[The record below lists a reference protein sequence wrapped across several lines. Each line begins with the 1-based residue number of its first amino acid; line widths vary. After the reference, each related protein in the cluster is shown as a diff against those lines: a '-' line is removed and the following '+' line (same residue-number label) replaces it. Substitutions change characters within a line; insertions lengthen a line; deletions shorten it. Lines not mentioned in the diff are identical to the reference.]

1 MQEKTEG
8 SMKVR
13 LGTRRRVVGP
23 KASASLD
30 RPARRP
36 QSMSGMAWLALA
48 VVYIVWGS
56 TYLGIRIAVE
66 TLPPL
71 LSAAA
76 RFITAGAMLIAVLAW
91 RRGTAAL
98 YVTPRQL
105 ASAALIGLLLL
116 TGGNGLAFLAET
128 QLPSGLTALLVAL
141 TPVWMILLRV
151 GSGYRPSV
159 MAFVGVGL
167 GVLGLLVLT
176 APGLSGRTAVTGV
189 IVMVAGT
196 LLWALGSVL
205 SSRISLPGD
214 VFVATA
220 YEMVTGGIGCLLLAI
235 LHDEPSS
242 FHLHAVSGRS
252 WAALAYLVVF
262 GSLGAFTC
270 YVWLL
275 QAAPLSVVSTYA
287 YINPVV
293 AVILGALVLH
303 EPLTRNLIIGGSVI
317 VAAVVSIV
325 TGERH
330 RSR

>member
-1 MQEKTEG
+1 MKT
-8 SMKVR
+8 R
-13 LGTRRRVVGP
+13 LGTGRQVARP
-23 KASASLD
+23 KASAGLEQL
-30 RPARRP
+30 AHRP

-66 TLPPL
+66 TMPPL

-76 RFITAGAMLIAVLAW
+76 RFITAGALLLAWLAW

-98 YVTPRQL
+98 YVAPRQL
-105 ASAALIGLLLL
+105 ASAALVGLLLL

-159 MAFVGVGL
+159 MALVGVGL

-176 APGLSGRTAVTGV
+176 TPGLSGRTAVTGV

-205 SSRISLPGD
+205 SSRISVPGD
-214 VFVATA
+214 AFVATA
-220 YEMVTGGIGCLLLAI
+220 YEMVAGGIGCLFLAV
-235 LHDEPSS
+235 LRGEPSG

-252 WAALAYLVVF
+252 WGALAYLVVF

-303 EPLTRNLIIGGSVI
+303 EPLTQNVVIGGTVI
-317 VAAVVSIV
+317 VAAVALIV